1 MQRLFLLFTLIVPP
15 LATAQSGGLSVA
27 TLAAGD
33 RITLRLPGEST
44 LPERLEIDQRGV
56 VTLPRVGPLTVTAL
70 DPAQLADS
78 IRTLYSKLFVN
89 RDVTVILLRRIT
101 VFGEVNKPGVLYLET
116 SASIRDAIAT
126 AQGATPLAEVNHVN
140 LIRGTVSERLENW
153 STLSAETK
161 PLYSGDAIM
170 MDRESWL
177 RRNVGAIFGGL
188 GILVSVVIALR
199 R

>member
-1 MQRLFLLFTLIVPP
+1 M
-15 LATAQSGGLSVA
+15 A
-27 TLAAGD
+27 TLAPGD